1 MALWFSEGRSDRTE
15 GGAPRRGCVCAG
27 REVELGL
34 AGEAVQAAAG
44 SAGKR
49 KEAQKIP
56 RGVSFS
62 RRAAEKRESRGKTTV
77 MPGAGRRG
85 PQVCQHPLREELLSA
100 AFLPRGWASCQ
111 FAGPR
116 KKPRCSQRTRT
127 SNLNPPPRFPSG
139 LLGLQ
144 HFNGAGRGGVG
155 VGGSPMANRTLRR

>member
-1 MALWFSEGRSDRTE
+1 MRTVALWFSEGRSDRTE

-85 PQVCQHPLREELLSA
+85 PQVCQHPLREELVST
-100 AFLPRGWASCQ
+100 AFLPGGGRLANLQDQERSPAALRG
-111 FAGPR
+111 PE
-116 KKPRCSQRTRT
+116 
-127 SNLNPPPRFPSG
+127 
-139 LLGLQ
+139 LQ
-144 HFNGAGRGGVG
+144 
-155 VGGSPMANRTLRR
+155 T

>member
-15 GGAPRRGCVCAG
+15 GVAPRRGCVCAG

-85 PQVCQHPLREELLSA
+85 PQVCQHPLREELRLLS
-100 AFLPRGWASCQ
+100 LPSSGVGVLPICRT
-111 FAGPR
+111 
-116 KKPRCSQRTRT
+116 KKEAPLLSEDPNFKLKPT
-127 SNLNPPPRFPSG
+127 SSFPVGSSG
-139 LLGLQ
+139 LTAFQ
-144 HFNGAGRGGVG
+144 RGRGGVG
-155 VGGSPMANRTLRR
+155 WGWGLSNG